1 MTSSHC
7 ILCLSFLLWWKSTA
21 LCCFCLPLVHYPRRQ
36 CMMESLPESQ
46 LLHTGQLATGT
57 QWHAWLDK
65 NKSFFFYFFLFFLF
79 LFSDS
84 ICLYTNWKHSFL
96 WDNNTKCLVKLKWML
111 IKLNVLTLHRG
122 KKYILC
128 CESYPFLHK
137 SFFFSIQKI
146 NIFFIRNCK
155 WELKLWRNMNIWKHT
170 RLLFK
175 ASFKGKLMNRFLQ
188 KAYNPKEK
196 INQALR
202 ATCTAEAWPL
212 LLVIIP

>member
-1 MTSSHC
+1 MVHC
-7 ILCLSFLLWWKSTA
+7 HGKHTARNPFFFNQTCTFSIPENTNPYILVSWLLVLNGMPDLIKTNLFFFSFL
-21 LCCFCLPLVHYPRRQ
+21 Y
-36 CMMESLPESQ
+36 
-46 LLHTGQLATGT
+46 
-57 QWHAWLDK
+57 
-65 NKSFFFYFFLFFLF
+65 
-79 LFSDS
+79 SDS
-84 ICLYTNWKHSFL
+84 ICLYTSWKHSFL

-188 KAYNPKEK
+188 KA
-196 INQALR
+196 
-202 ATCTAEAWPL
+202 
-212 LLVIIP
+212 